1 MFPPLATPNMAFRNL
16 GGLRFED
23 ASAKWGFNAAE
34 VSQGMCLAD
43 LDNDGDLDVVV
54 NNLNG
59 PAGIYRNESSAA
71 RVAVRLKGSTPNTR
85 GIGAKIWLYGGAVP
99 MQSLE
104 MICGGRYWSGDDALR
119 VFGGGTRSDERRVEV
134 NGRRG

>member
-1 MFPPLATPNMAFRNL
+1 MNLDALRRIEAAKSAGNLSSLEELRLRKMFPPLATPNMAFRNL
-16 GGLRFED
+16 GDLHFAD

-59 PAGIYRNESSAA
+59 PAGIYRNESRAP
-71 RVAVRLKGSTPNTR
+71 RGDGRLKGIAPNTH
-85 GIGAKIWLYGGAVP
+85 GVGAEIWVHGGAVAV
-99 MQSLE
+99 QS
-104 MICGGRYWSGDDALR
+104 
-119 VFGGGTRSDERRVEV
+119 
-134 NGRRG
+134 